1 MACRLTK
8 TRWRLLVGL
17 FVIIDILQIVLDFF
31 AIGVVVNR
39 FIDIAIGVGLPL
51 FLRTQGVKLANPKR
65 MLATLGAFV
74 GEMIPVVDALP
85 LWTADVIFTWSTV
98 KAEEA
103 LAKVPGGK
111 MVAEANAKGQEGQE
125 GPAQNSPRSGPPP
138 LPNDTSS
145 PDTNMPINSPQPPER
160 SMQDI
165 RPRV

>member
-8 TRWRLLVGL
+8 TKWKMLVGL
-17 FVIIDILQIVLDFF
+17 FVIIDILQIILDFF

-65 MLATLGAFV
+65 MLAMLGAFV
-74 GEMIPVVDALP
+74 GEMIPGVDALP
-85 LWTADVIFTWSTV
+85 LWTADVLFTWSTV

-103 LAKVPGGK
+103 LAKVPGGG
-111 MVAEANAKGQEGQE
+111 MAVEAITN
-125 GPAQNSPRSGPPP
+125 AQNGNTDTATATRSGPPP
-138 LPNDTSS
+138 LPQNTET
-145 PDTNMPINSPQPPER
+145 TNASASPQLPDR
-160 SMQDI
+160 TMQDI

>member
-8 TRWRLLVGL
+8 TKWKMLIGL
-17 FVIIDILQIVLDFF
+17 FVIVDLIQIVLDLF
-31 AIGVVVNR
+31 AIGAVVNR
-39 FIDIAIGVGLPL
+39 FIDIAVGVGLPL

-65 MLATLGAFV
+65 MLAMLGAFV

-85 LWTADVIFTWSTV
+85 LWTLDVVYTWSTV

-103 LAKVPGGK
+103 LAKVPGAEIALK
-111 MVAEANAKGQEGQE
+111 AVAKS
-125 GPAQNSPRSGPPP
+125 QNDATETTNTARSGPPP
-138 LPNDTSS
+138 LPSDTETTDTSA
-145 PDTNMPINSPQPPER
+145 SPQPPER